1 MRLGEVSPWLMAN
14 HPMMPPPPPDGY
26 TWGLGLLYVVTVG
39 VVIALYFP
47 CRWFEGLK
55 RRRREPWLS
64 FL

>member
-1 MRLGEVSPWLMAN
+1 MAN

-26 TWGLGLLYVVTVG
+26 TWGLGLLYLVTIG

-55 RRRREPWLS
+55 RRRHEPWLS
-64 FL
+64 LL